1 MLNDKVYYLSKVKL
15 LAELKKE
22 ELTELAEGFEW
33 ETHPAGSVIVTLGQ
47 ERNWFYVLVEGEA
60 EVLATDEG
68 RNSHQISSFRPGNS
82 FGEISLFTGEPSP
95 IAIRCTKDCT
105 LLAMD
110 AEHFAFMLIRW
121 PHLYRSFAK
130 KLSRMVNNVNK
141 DLWESKH
148 KEFLRSGLQLNQFKQ
163 KFYGLWGSAKTTRE
177 IETALADLSKTG
189 EPLLLIGERGTG
201 RQMLAWQ
208 LHERQ
213 FGEEAP
219 FVVVDGRHIDQQWG
233 DLMFE
238 AQSRKGSGLLELAE
252 GGTLFIRDI
261 NLISLRAQLRLAEAI
276 QAGDAQCRIIGSL
289 LAEPDLLPQR
299 LEPELKDCFP
309 YTFRFTPLRERKRDI
324 PVLALG
330 LLKKLAAEN
339 DRTPPTLSKDAV
351 KLLLTHHYRQGNVT
365 ELMQV
370 VERAFFLAEDNTIG
384 LEHVFF
390 GPTAEKMGRSFD
402 LLSFPWV
409 EKLIKQGNFHIWLRR
424 LSALIFFIITFSL
437 LFAPA
442 TLTTRIMF
450 AAVWGFWWPA
460 LTIFSP
466 TLGRVWCSIC
476 PFSFTMDRVQKIFH
490 LNRPVPDLLK
500 KYDYIFITFLF
511 LMVFWVEAMSG
522 MRSSPLLTALWL
534 ICVTTAACITGIV
547 FTRHTWCRH
556 LCPLGGFVGMASVGG
571 MLEVRSDAEVCL
583 NKCNTFE
590 CYRGTSGIAGC
601 PMSQHVPYVDNNIA
615 CKLCLNCI
623 RNCPNGAVK
632 LNLRIPAREVWH
644 LVRVNQGF
652 AVFIGVALG
661 VLLPIM
667 YFEPLYKVWPPDKW
681 RLWFSLVFW
690 GAALVAGIITWYVVK
705 PFQTRAAS
713 LKIKLIF
720 ALIPLVLSGY
730 VIYQLHFIPGIASV
744 MLDISYRPV
753 GSGAMSLHIP
763 ALTATR
769 VFAALFG
776 LILTGI
782 TTTMVLLR
790 FGRKKPS
797 GKQGKSI

>member
-1 MLNDKVYYLSKVKL
+1 MLNNKVYYLSKVKL
-15 LAELKKE
+15 LAELNKE
-22 ELTELAEGFEW
+22 ELTELADSFEW
-33 ETHPAGSVIVTLGQ
+33 ETRLAGSDIITLGQ

-60 EVLATDEG
+60 EAHATDKG
-68 RNSHQISSFRPGNS
+68 QSSYQISSFRPGNS
-82 FGEISLFTGEPSP
+82 FGEISLFTGNPSP
-95 IAIRCTKDCT
+95 VAIRCTKDCT

-110 AEHFAFMLIRW
+110 AEHFAYMLIRW
-121 PHLYRSFAK
+121 PHLYRSFAE
-130 KLSRMVNNVNK
+130 KLSNMVNNVNK

-177 IETALADLSKTG
+177 MEAALADLNKTG
-189 EPLLLIGERGTG
+189 KHLLIIGERGTG

-213 FGEEAP
+213 FGEKAP
-219 FVVVDGRHIDQQWG
+219 FVVVDGRQVDQQWG

-238 AQSRKGSGLLELAE
+238 AQSLKGSGLLELAE
-252 GGTLFIRDI
+252 GGTLFIREI
-261 NLISLRAQLRLAEAI
+261 NLISIRAQLRLAQAI
-276 QAGDAQCRIIGSL
+276 QAGEAKCRIIGSL
-289 LAEPDLLPQR
+289 LDEPDLLTQR

-309 YTFRFTPLRERKRDI
+309 HTFKFTPLRERKRDI

-339 DRTPPTLSKDAV
+339 GRITPSLSKDAV

-365 ELMQV
+365 ELIQV
-370 VERAFFLAEDNTIG
+370 VERAFFLAEDNMIG

-390 GPTAEKMGRSFD
+390 GPAAEKIGRSVD
-402 LLSFPWV
+402 LLSFPWI
-409 EKLIKQGNFHIWLRR
+409 EKLIKQGNFHLWLRR
-424 LSALIFFIITFSL
+424 LSALIFYIIIFGL

-442 TLTTRIMF
+442 TFATRIMF
-450 AAVWGFWWPA
+450 VAVWGFWWPA

-466 TLGRVWCSIC
+466 SLGRVWCSIC
-476 PFSFTMDRVQKIFH
+476 PFSFTMDRIQKIFH

-511 LMVFWVEAMSG
+511 LMVFWLEAMTG
-522 MRSSPLLTALWL
+522 MRQSPLFTAIWL
-534 ICVTTAACITGIV
+534 ICVVTGASITGIIY
-547 FTRHTWCRH
+547 TRHTWCHH

-590 CYRGTSGIAGC
+590 CYRGTPSTPGC

-632 LNLRIPAREVWH
+632 LNLRIPAREIWH

-652 AVFIGVALG
+652 AVFIGAALG
-661 VLLPIM
+661 ILLPIM
-667 YFEPLYKVWPPDKW
+667 YFEPLHNVWPRDKW
-681 RLWFSLVFW
+681 QLWFSLIFW
-690 GAALVAGIITWYVVK
+690 GAAIMAGIITWYVVK
-705 PFQTRAAS
+705 PFKTRAAS
-713 LKIKLIF
+713 LKIKLTF

-730 VIYQLHFIPGIASV
+730 VVYQLHFIPGITSV
-744 MLDISYRPV
+744 MLDLSYRPM
-753 GSGAMSLHIP
+753 GTDAMSLHFP

-769 VFAALFG
+769 FFAALIG
-776 LILTGI
+776 LTLTVI

-790 FGRKKPS
+790 SGRKNPS
-797 GKQGKSI
+797 SKKV